1 MNAPATQPHQP
12 PTIPAG
18 QHDFDF
24 LVGSWRVEHQRL
36 KRRLAACDEWEH
48 FSGTSHLAQFMA
60 GRVNLDD
67 NMLELPAGTYR
78 AVTLRSFDPA
88 SGLWAIWWLDGRH
101 PHQIDT
107 PMIGSFT
114 DGVGTFYADD
124 TFEGR
129 PIRVR
134 FLWTGITAQH
144 CHWEQAFSTDGGLTW
159 ETNWRMAFARTG

>member
-1 MNAPATQPHQP
+1 MNVPVLPPSPPPATAP
-12 PTIPAG
+12 G

-24 LVGSWRVEHQRL
+24 LEGTWQVRHQRL
-36 KRRLAACDEWEH
+36 KRRLAGCDEWEH
-48 FSGTSHLAQFMA
+48 FNGSSHLRLLMA
-60 GRVNLDD
+60 GSANVDD
-67 NMLELPAGTYR
+67 GVLELPAGTYR
-78 AVTLRSFDPA
+78 AVTLRSFDPV

-101 PHQIDT
+101 PHQLDA
-107 PMIGSFT
+107 PMIGRFT
-114 DGVGTFYADD
+114 NGVGTFYADD

-159 ETNWRMAFARTG
+159 ETNWRMAFTRTG